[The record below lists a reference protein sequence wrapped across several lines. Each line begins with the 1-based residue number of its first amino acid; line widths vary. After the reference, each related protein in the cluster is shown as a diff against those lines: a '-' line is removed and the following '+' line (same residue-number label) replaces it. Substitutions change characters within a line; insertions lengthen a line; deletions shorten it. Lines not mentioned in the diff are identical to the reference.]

1 MKKINFVA
9 SFCCL
14 ILLLVNINQAIA
26 AAGQESTQKPMV
38 TQESLLAAKIDINN
52 ADEKMLTNLPG
63 VGPTTASR
71 IHEYRKVNGPFKSVD
86 DLLKVKGIGP
96 KVLDKIRPFVTIT

>member
-14 ILLLVNINQAIA
+14 ILLLVTINQAIA
-26 AAGQESTQKPMV
+26 AAGQESAQKPMV

>member
-1 MKKINFVA
+1 MKKINFIA

-14 ILLLVNINQAIA
+14 VLLLVTINQAIA
-26 AAGQESTQKPMV
+26 AAAQESAQQPV
-38 TQESLLAAKIDINN
+38 VAQESLLAAKIDINN
-52 ADEKMLTNLPG
+52 ADEKMLTKLPG
-63 VGPTTASR
+63 VGSTTASR

-96 KVLDKIRPFVTIT
+96 KVLDKIRPFVTMT

>member
-1 MKKINFVA
+1 MKKNNFVA

-14 ILLLVNINQAIA
+14 VLLLVTINQAL
-26 AAGQESTQKPMV
+26 AAGAQESAQKQGV
-38 TQESLLAAKIDINN
+38 AQESLLAAKIDINS

-63 VGPTTASR
+63 VGPTTASK

-86 DLLKVKGIGP
+86 ELLKVKGIGP